1 MSAISLATAQQQLN
15 AYLAAEQAVLLKQS
29 YEINGRKL
37 TLANLKDIQEGIEL
51 WSQRVNTAS
60 ANAQGRSRARTIVS
74 R

>member
-51 WSQRVNTAS
+51 WSQRVNAAS
-60 ANAQGRSRARTIVS
+60 ATAQGRSRARTIVS